1 MAALSAVC
9 ITPFPSR
16 FHDLDG
22 LDDVICVVT
31 LGDPFDY
38 VIPSF
43 DTLTVKLRQMKIW
56 GYGSLEGEEVAYD
69 VFVREDP
76 SLHRTYPAWMA
87 VKDLTCIK
95 VDQ

>member
-1 MAALSAVC
+1 MVGLSAVC

-22 LDDVICVVT
+22 LDDVIHVVT

-38 VIPSF
+38 VIPSSF

-56 GYGSLEGEEVAYD
+56 GYGSLEGEVAYD

-76 SLHRTYPAWMA
+76 SLHQKYPAWMA

>member
-16 FHDLDG
+16 FHDLDR

-31 LGDPFDY
+31 LGDPFNY

-43 DTLTVKLRQMKIW
+43 DTLNCAR
-56 GYGSLEGEEVAYD
+56 
-69 VFVREDP
+69 
-76 SLHRTYPAWMA
+76 
-87 VKDLTCIK
+87 
-95 VDQ
+95 

>member
-1 MAALSAVC
+1 MHAYVIYIPKIIISKNMAALSAVC
-9 ITPFPSR
+9 ITPFLSW

-43 DTLTVKLRQMKIW
+43 DTLTTAPDENLGLW
-56 GYGSLEGEEVAYD
+56 
-69 VFVREDP
+69 
-76 SLHRTYPAWMA
+76 
-87 VKDLTCIK
+87 
-95 VDQ
+95 